1 MEFIGKKRENPISI
15 KSKTTYKIINAQQ
28 NETKNKIENKKKK
41 IITNR
46 NKANNDIINNFNINN
61 NNIDNS
67 NKNKFISFY
76 NSNNE
81 KLLYLSKS
89 ITSPKTF
96 NSSFSEHKFYCS
108 YNSFINIRPYNED
121 RILINCQ
128 KYRNNK
134 IYLFAIF
141 DGHGG
146 DKCCKY
152 LMNNFDKILFSQN
165 NLLTKASKSLK
176 ETYLFLDNKFK
187 EIHKPKNLL
196 VPIEKSGSCALTI
209 LNIGE
214 KIYCANA
221 GDSRAIYSENGSREV
236 YQISYEHK
244 PQNEMERIKKAGY
257 KIYCSFLGNIWRLFP
272 GGIAVR
278 NIHL

>member
-1 MEFIGKKRENPISI
+1 MEFIGKKRANPISK
-15 KSKTTYKIINAQQ
+15 KSKSNYKIINSQK
-28 NETKNKIENKKKK
+28 NTTKNKVENKKKK
-41 IITNR
+41 ISTNR
-46 NKANNDIINNFNINN
+46 NKVNNKVINNLNINN

-67 NKNKFISFY
+67 NKNKFVSFY

-81 KLLYLSKS
+81 KLLYLSKK

-96 NSSFSEHKFYCS
+96 NSSFNEHKFYCA

-134 IYLFAIF
+134 IHLFAIF

-152 LMNNFDKILFSQN
+152 LMNNFDKILFSKN

-209 LNIGE
+209 LNIEE

-221 GDSRAIYSENGSREV
+221 GDSRAFYSENGSREV

-244 PQNEMERIKKAGY
+244 PQNELERIKKAGY